1 MPKNRSSQA
10 TKRLTVCAML
20 SALGVILLWIGS
32 MIEVVDISMAVI
44 ASLLCVFAVIEYG
57 GGAPWMVFAT
67 TSVLS
72 LILLSHNRAPAFMY
86 LLFFGYYPI
95 LKEKL
100 EKKPRVLAWILKE
113 VIFNVALAILLVLTH
128 FLLYPGAT
136 LGSMLYFYAVLA
148 LAAEVIFPIYD
159 VALTR
164 LITFYLFR
172 LRKRF
177 RIK

>member
-1 MPKNRSSQA
+1 
-10 TKRLTVCAML
+10 
-20 SALGVILLWIGS
+20 
-32 MIEVVDISMAVI
+32 VI

-67 TSVLS
+67 TSLLS
-72 LILLSHNRAPAFMY
+72 LLLLSHNRAPAMMY

-95 LKEKL
+95 IKEKL
-100 EKKPRVLAWILKE
+100 EKKPRLVAWILKE
-113 VIFNVALAILLVLTH
+113 VIFNVALIVLLLLTH
-128 FLLYPGAT
+128 LFLFPAAT
-136 LGSMLYFYAVLA
+136 LGSMLYYYVFLA
-148 LAAEVIFPIYD
+148 LAAEVIFPVYD

-164 LITFYLFR
+164 LITLYLFR